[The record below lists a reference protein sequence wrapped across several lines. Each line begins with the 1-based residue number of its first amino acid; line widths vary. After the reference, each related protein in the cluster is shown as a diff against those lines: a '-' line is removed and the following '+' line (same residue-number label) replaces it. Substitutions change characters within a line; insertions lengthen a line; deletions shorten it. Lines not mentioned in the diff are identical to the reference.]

1 MTPTPAA
8 PTRFRW
14 DRLTYSSAL
23 GYSLLVASLSV
34 GIVLGELRDE
44 FGLNGTVAALHGSTF
59 GIGLLVSGVWG
70 VRLVD
75 RVGRRAALL
84 GAAVSMTFGVTIFCL
99 GSAWPVTLAG
109 TACSGGGAAVL
120 VLVMP
125 GLISDHHA
133 EHRATAFAAVNGV
146 PGLAGLLYSFVIG
159 AVLGAGG
166 SWRLPYLVITAVI
179 VVALA
184 VVAWPVE
191 VPDGQ
196 RQGDFSLAPFRQRE
210 VLVPWLH
217 IVNAAIAEF
226 TVGIWTV
233 TYLTEVGHASPGLA
247 AVLGSV
253 FGVMM
258 FLSRMVLPRLL
269 SWFGE
274 RTVSVSFLV
283 LVAGACTMV
292 FAPALAL
299 KTVGVGLVGFGGG
312 PLYPL
317 TVDRFYG
324 RVGHRLDSV
333 SMGAFCAL
341 ASGVAVTVGPLVLG
355 ALADAASLRWALL
368 VAPALGLVGA
378 VTQLPRPTRAA
389 RRTSEVVI
397 GGRGEG
403 LDRAETSY

>member
-1 MTPTPAA
+1 MTTTTAT

-23 GYSLLVASLSV
+23 GYCLLVASLSV
-34 GIVLGELRDE
+34 GIVLGELRE
-44 FGLNGTVAALHGSTF
+44 QFGLNGTVAALHGSTF

-70 VRLVD
+70 VRVVD

-84 GAAVSMTFGVTIFCL
+84 GAAVSMTGGVTLFAL
-99 GSAWPVTLAG
+99 GNSWPLTLLG
-109 TACSGGGAAVL
+109 TVFSGGGAAVL

-146 PGLAGLLYSFVIG
+146 PGLAGLTYSFVIG

-166 SWRLPYLVITAVI
+166 SWRPPYLAITAVI

-184 VVAWPVE
+184 VVAWPVD
-191 VPDGQ
+191 VPDGE
-196 RQGDFSLAPFRQRE
+196 RHGDFSLAPFRRRE
-210 VLVPWLH
+210 VFLPWLH

-258 FLSRMVLPRLL
+258 FISRMVLPRLL
-269 SWFGE
+269 AWFGE
-274 RTVSVSFLV
+274 ATVSVSFLI
-283 LVAGACTMV
+283 LVVGSCMMV
-292 FAPALAL
+292 FAPVLAL

-317 TVDRFYG
+317 TVDTFYG
-324 RVGHRLDSV
+324 RVGEQLDSV

-355 ALADAASLRWALL
+355 AIADLASLRWALL
-368 VAPALGLVGA
+368 VAPVLGLVGA
-378 VTQLPRPTRAA
+378 VTQRPRGTITA
-389 RRTSEVVI
+389 
-397 GGRGEG
+397 
-403 LDRAETSY
+403 